1 MPRERRFELRN
12 LSILRDVAASSL
24 TFYEIIMFA
33 DQQFQQEVQQLHH
46 RRVYTILLA
55 GMGVMLLFTLL
66 DFLLIRDH
74 FHEFLRYRLGA
85 VGFVSLLLVA
95 NYFDRTHSRAWVIG
109 FAGYLF
115 AGCIV
120 LLTIYRMGG
129 GIASPYYVGLIVAMT
144 IYTALAPLTTGQTLI
159 SGFALVCIYLV
170 FMTMVGSLSEY
181 EVVSLFSNLFFMIC
195 FVFIAATQSWADTS
209 AREHEF
215 RLRRE
220 EHLATLRLNQ
230 QAEYLEAEVK
240 RRTEEQQHSEH
251 RFQLLY
257 EAIVD
262 DVVLVS
268 VQGRILQANPSFI
281 DHYYGGT
288 LPPQAS
294 FLEIVRPQDRCRVER
309 ELLQPL
315 YRGTALPAW
324 CITLLSAQQQ
334 EIEVEI
340 SGALLLRGDQKL
352 GVQLLLRDIGIRQEL
367 ERRLIA
373 SLNRVRQTENAAIL
387 ALAKLSEYRDVTPG
401 KHLERIREYC
411 RLLAEE
417 LARLPQYAT
426 ELTPHFIQNLYQGA
440 ILHDIGKV
448 AVPDEIL
455 AKKGPLSPDEEAL
468 MRLHAGKGGDVIG
481 IMMDGSRCSGFLSVA
496 RNIAYHHHERW
507 DGQGYP
513 QRLHGVDIPI
523 EARIM
528 AVADAYEELTAALH
542 PQQRLTHAEAV
553 QAIVEEVGRAFD
565 PAIVDAFLLIQ
576 DSFNWVRQALAEPET

>member
-1 MPRERRFELRN
+1 MH
-12 LSILRDVAASSL
+12 V
-24 TFYEIIMFA
+24 

-46 RRVYTILLA
+46 RRVYSILLA
-55 GMGVMLLFTLL
+55 GMGVMLLFTVL
-66 DFLLIRDH
+66 DYLLIADQKH
-74 FHEFLRYRLGA
+74 FFEFLRYRLGA
-85 VGFVSLLLVA
+85 VGFVLLLLAA
-95 NYFDRTHSRAWVIG
+95 NYFDRSHSRAWVIG

-115 AGCIV
+115 AGCII
-120 LLTIYRMGG
+120 LLTIYRMG

-170 FMTMVGSLSEY
+170 FMAMIGSLSEY
-181 EVVSLFSNLFFMIC
+181 EVASLFSNLFFMIC

-209 AREHEF
+209 AREREY

-220 EHLATLRLNQ
+220 EHRAAERLSQ
-230 QAEYLEAEVK
+230 QAEFLELEVK

-262 DVVLVS
+262 DVVLVT

-281 DHYYGGT
+281 AHYFGGT

-294 FLEIVRPQDRCRVER
+294 FLELVRPWDRSRVAT

-315 YRGTALPAW
+315 YQGTTLPAW
-324 CITLLSAQQQ
+324 CTTLLSVQHH
-334 EIEVEI
+334 ETEVEI
-340 SGALLLRGDQKL
+340 SGALLLRGEQKL
-352 GVQLLLRDIGIRQEL
+352 GLQLVLRDIGIRQEL
-367 ERRLIA
+367 ERKLIA

-401 KHLERIREYC
+401 NHLERIREYC

-417 LARLPQYAT
+417 LARHPRYTA
-426 ELTPHFIQNLYQGA
+426 ELSANFIQNLFQGA

-448 AVPDEIL
+448 SVPDDIL
-455 AKKGPLSPDEEAL
+455 AKEGPLSPEEETL
-468 MRLHAGKGGDVIG
+468 MQLHTGKGGDVIST
-481 IMMDGSRCSGFLSVA
+481 MMEGARCSGFLNVA
-496 RNIAYHHHERW
+496 RNIAYYHHEHW

-513 QRLHGVDIPI
+513 GRLHGTDIPI

-528 AVADAYEELTAALH
+528 AVADAYEELTAALR
-542 PQQRLTHAEAV
+542 PEQRLPHAQAV
-553 QAIVEEVGRAFD
+553 QAIVEAVGRRFD

-576 DSFNWVRQALAEPET
+576 DSFNWVRQALAEPGPGPSPDTEDCTGQAK

>member
-1 MPRERRFELRN
+1 
-12 LSILRDVAASSL
+12 
-24 TFYEIIMFA
+24 MFA

-74 FHEFLRYRLGA
+74 FSEFLRYRLGA
-85 VGFVSLLLVA
+85 VGFVSVLLVA
-95 NYFDRTHSRAWVIG
+95 NYFDRNHSRAWVIG
-109 FAGYLF
+109 FSGYLF

-120 LLTIYRMGG
+120 LLTIYRMG

-144 IYTALAPLTTGQTLI
+144 IYTALAPLSTGQTLI

-170 FMTMVGSLSEY
+170 FMTMIGSLSEY
-181 EVVSLFSNLFFMIC
+181 EMVSLFSNLFFMIC

-209 AREHEF
+209 ARDREF
-215 RLRRE
+215 RLRHE
-220 EHLATLRLNQ
+220 EHRAAQRLTQ
-230 QAEYLEAEVK
+230 QAEYLESEVK

-262 DVVLVS
+262 DVVLVTGHG
-268 VQGRILQANPSFI
+268 QILQANPSFI
-281 DHYYGGT
+281 DHYFGDT

-294 FLEIVRPQDRCRVER
+294 FLEIIHPQDRGRVER

-315 YRGTALPAW
+315 YRGTTLPAW
-324 CITLLSAQQQ
+324 RITLLSAQQQ
-334 EIEVEI
+334 EIDVEI

-352 GVQLLLRDIGIRQEL
+352 GLQLLLRDIGIRQEL
-367 ERRLIA
+367 EHKLIA
-373 SLNRVRQTENAAIL
+373 SLNRIRQTENAAIL

-401 KHLERIREYC
+401 NHLERIREYC

-417 LARLPQYAT
+417 LARLPSYAA

-448 AVPDEIL
+448 AVPDDIL
-455 AKKGPLSPDEEAL
+455 VKSGPLSPEEDTL
-468 MRLHAGKGGDVIG
+468 MRLHASKGGDVIG
-481 IMMDGSRCSGFLSVA
+481 TMMEGSRCSGFLSVA
-496 RNIAYHHHERW
+496 RNIAYCHHERW

-513 QRLHGVDIPI
+513 RRLHGTDIPI

-528 AVADAYEELTAALH
+528 AVADAYEEWTAALH
-542 PQQRLTHAEAV
+542 PEQRLAHAETV
-553 QAIVEEVGRAFD
+553 QAMVEEVGRAFD
-565 PAIVDAFLLIQ
+565 PAIVDAFLRIQ
-576 DSFNWVRQALAEPET
+576 DSFNWVRQALAEPEPLSPLVSTDCIKNKK